1 MALPTLAA
9 PRRQRLSDL
18 PLSLKPLHLTMWIV
32 AIAWMYIATT
42 MALAEGVS
50 PQGTW
55 LGASITFLLYG
66 VAPLSLVL
74 YLMGAPARRK
84 AIRAA
89 EQAEREAAQARAT
102 AGTESASPP
111 APPGAP

>member
-1 MALPTLAA
+1 
-9 PRRQRLSDL
+9 
-18 PLSLKPLHLTMWIV
+18 MWIV

-55 LGASITFLLYG
+55 LGASITFVLYG
-66 VAPLSLVL
+66 LAPLSLVL

-89 EQAEREAAQARAT
+89 ELAEREAAKAKLPAR
-102 AGTESASPP
+102 TEPDPSPKPPSAP
-111 APPGAP
+111 

>member
-1 MALPTLAA
+1 
-9 PRRQRLSDL
+9 
-18 PLSLKPLHLTMWIV
+18 MWIV

-89 EQAEREAAQARAT
+89 ELAERPAEAAITPDAVDTRSSAT
-102 AGTESASPP
+102 PP
-111 APPGAP
+111 NGP